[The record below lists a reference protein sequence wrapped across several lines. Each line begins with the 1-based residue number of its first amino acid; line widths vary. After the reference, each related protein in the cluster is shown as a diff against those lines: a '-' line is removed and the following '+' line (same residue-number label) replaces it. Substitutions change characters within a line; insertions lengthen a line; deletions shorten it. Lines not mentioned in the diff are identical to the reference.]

1 MTKPLEDPDT
11 EEAEMAV
18 PEMSLLLDPNLL
30 PPLLRNPALLRAE
43 LEMISGVGVDDGI
56 WVLAGVAIR
65 VGVMSLLVMMATVVR
80 VLPRALMFGLA
91 LVLNKLGLM
100 AGVRDRL
107 GLLNVSLDLDDF

>member
-1 MTKPLEDPDT
+1 
-11 EEAEMAV
+11 
-18 PEMSLLLDPNLL
+18 
-30 PPLLRNPALLRAE
+30 
-43 LEMISGVGVDDGI
+43 
-56 WVLAGVAIR
+56 
-65 VGVMSLLVMMATVVR
+65 VMSLLVMMATVVR